1 MKKNNIDWSVDVDCY
16 DETQGK
22 RLFNKV
28 TKIAQ
33 ISEMYS
39 DNMVQIARLYDENAA
54 LGEKSKSYT
63 SSIFTVSL

>member
-28 TKIAQ
+28 TKIAPYYLNTFQ
-33 ISEMYS
+33 IF
-39 DNMVQIARLYDENAA
+39 VQ
-54 LGEKSKSYT
+54 
-63 SSIFTVSL
+63 F